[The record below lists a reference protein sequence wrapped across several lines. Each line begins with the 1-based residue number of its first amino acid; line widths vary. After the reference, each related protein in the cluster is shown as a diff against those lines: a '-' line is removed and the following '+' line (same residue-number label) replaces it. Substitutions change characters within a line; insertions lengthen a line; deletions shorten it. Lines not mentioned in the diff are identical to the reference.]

1 MGPPAYSRS
10 LTSQPYPARGG
21 RRERRE
27 SRDAPALSL
36 PNFSDLTNTFEVEIQ
51 RNSLGLGFSICGG
64 PDAAPPWTHLIR
76 IKKVFP
82 LQPAWETSKLRVGDI
97 LLKVSGIPLT
107 GLHLRQALD
116 ILRTSP
122 PVTLL
127 QVCRVA
133 EPPSQAWS
141 GQGAPR
147 SRSSVVRS
155 YSTGQQEPRPYSPP
169 LLPNNPN
176 SLLNSLHQQGGSSLM
191 GLEEDNRVEE
201 EEDNQQQDRMDI
213 EVSPPSP
220 SPPTSREWS
229 PEEDSTMSLLQPVET
244 ALRNSRSVVGQF
256 TISLTKVCGSL
267 GFTLRQLDDTV
278 LKHTIKALV
287 KEPAL
292 SDGRIQSGDKL
303 LAANGVELASF
314 SHQEVVQFLRQCPD
328 TVSLELYRD
337 ASRSQTP
344 LSPEQSLFDTLVCR
358 SLSQEHRRPKLGT
371 TSPRTSQSPS
381 RKLLRYE
388 AAELVRSLQSS
399 RTSLERAGL
408 GGSSNPGSYSSSGTL
423 GRRLG
428 RPYSPA
434 LRERKEMLVN
444 SSPAPT
450 VESPLSPHNSSAPA
464 SLSQGVAKALQG
476 LHLEEQAGLLIEE
489 VEGPGS
495 PGSPQT
501 FGRES
506 APTSPPQSPHSFL
519 ITPEPD
525 YHKPERPSELD
536 FSRQNKRQ
544 GFVFNHNWNLNKF

>member
-1 MGPPAYSRS
+1 
-10 LTSQPYPARGG
+10 
-21 RRERRE
+21 
-27 SRDAPALSL
+27 LSL

-133 EPPSQAWS
+133 EPPSPWA
-141 GQGAPR
+141 GQGPPR

-169 LLPNNPN
+169 LPTNTLL
-176 SLLNSLHQQGGSSLM
+176 SLNDGPLLQSGSLM
-191 GLEEDNRVEE
+191 GLDEDNSVEEDQ
-201 EEDNQQQDRMDI
+201 DNLQDRMDI

-244 ALRNSRSVVGQF
+244 ALRNSRSAVGQF

-292 SDGRIQSGDKL
+292 SDGRLQPGDKL

-344 LSPEQSLFDTLVCR
+344 LSPEQSLFDTLVTR
-358 SLSQEHRRPKLGT
+358 SLSQEHRKPKLGT

-399 RTSLERAGL
+399 RTSLEKAGL

-434 LRERKEMLVN
+434 LRERKELLVP

-476 LHLEEQAGLLIEE
+476 LHLEEQEGLLIEE

-519 ITPEPD
+519 ITPEPE
-525 YHKPERPSELD
+525 YHKPERPNELD

>member
-1 MGPPAYSRS
+1 
-10 LTSQPYPARGG
+10 
-21 RRERRE
+21 
-27 SRDAPALSL
+27 
-36 PNFSDLTNTFEVEIQ
+36 
-51 RNSLGLGFSICGG
+51 
-64 PDAAPPWTHLIR
+64 
-76 IKKVFP
+76 
-82 LQPAWETSKLRVGDI
+82 
-97 LLKVSGIPLT
+97 
-107 GLHLRQALD
+107 
-116 ILRTSP
+116 
-122 PVTLL
+122 
-127 QVCRVA
+127 
-133 EPPSQAWS
+133 
-141 GQGAPR
+141 
-147 SRSSVVRS
+147 VVRS

-169 LLPNNPN
+169 LPNNT
-176 SLLNSLHQQGGSSLM
+176 LLSLHQDNSRPLLQAGSLM
-191 GLEEDNRVEE
+191 GLEEDNSV
-201 EEDNQQQDRMDI
+201 EEDNILGQQDRMDI

-244 ALRNSRSVVGQF
+244 ALRNSRSAVGQF

-292 SDGRIQSGDKL
+292 SDGRLQPGDKL

-434 LRERKEMLVN
+434 LRERKEMLVT

-476 LHLEEQAGLLIEE
+476 LHLEDQEGLLIEE

-519 ITPEPD
+519 ITPEPE
-525 YHKPERPSELD
+525 YHKPERPNDLD
-536 FSRQNKRQ
+536 FSGQNKRQ

>member
-122 PVTLL
+122 PLTLL

-133 EPPSQAWS
+133 EPPSPWA
-141 GQGAPR
+141 GQGPPR

-169 LLPNNPN
+169 TLANNTLL
-176 SLLNSLHQQGGSSLM
+176 SLHQPDNSTPLLQGGSLM
-191 GLEEDNRVEE
+191 GLEEDTSVEE
-201 EEDNQQQDRMDI
+201 DHLGQQDKMDI

-244 ALRNSRSVVGQF
+244 ALRNSRSAVGQF

-292 SDGRIQSGDKL
+292 SDGRLQPGDKL

-328 TVSLELYRD
+328 TVSLDLYRD

-344 LSPEQSLFDTLVCR
+344 LSPEQSLFDTLV
-358 SLSQEHRRPKLGT
+358 SAL
-371 TSPRTSQSPS
+371 SPRSTGGRNLEQRVREPVSHHQESCSAMRRQSLFDPS
-381 RKLLRYE
+381 SPPEHLWN
-388 AAELVRSLQSS
+388 ELV
-399 RTSLERAGL
+399 LEDPA
-408 GGSSNPGSYSSSGTL
+408 TL
-423 GRRLG
+423 AAI
-428 RPYSPA
+428 P
-434 LRERKEMLVN
+434 V
-444 SSPAPT
+444 PAPWDAGSVVLT
-450 VESPLSPHNSSAPA
+450 V
-464 SLSQGVAKALQG
+464 
-476 LHLEEQAGLLIEE
+476 LH
-489 VEGPGS
+489 
-495 PGSPQT
+495 
-501 FGRES
+501 
-506 APTSPPQSPHSFL
+506 
-519 ITPEPD
+519 
-525 YHKPERPSELD
+525 
-536 FSRQNKRQ
+536 
-544 GFVFNHNWNLNKF
+544 